1 MENHDSSSGLPDA
14 LAFEFFDFARQES
27 KIIAF
32 REKNKKLIERLQQ
45 SAKAADAAHPAAPQA
60 WLQVPDWKQLA
71 DKMGYTCKRSSSL
84 KRRVDQSLKG
94 VVILMAQANTSDAVL
109 AGCLAEFIQ
118 HATAGGG
125 HGKDKLLVEAVAHDQ
140 ERIYEASHGW
150 RPLETC
156 IGIDDEKLAQSRDS
170 LALDACKSGVALLA
184 RMAELGSEL
193 SRQELVAPATGLDR
207 IVTRWVKADK
217 KVQDATQEEF
227 FEFYTE
233 LEKYLKKASEVD
245 KLRCEA
251 FMKKIKANAGPD
263 HATYVI
269 LQASHV
275 NTLKDAMLAE
285 GDALVMAP
293 RDHLGMLS
301 SDRREFAAWED
312 TASTSTAPSKP

>member
-1 MENHDSSSGLPDA
+1 MEDLDPKSSLPSA
-14 LAFEFFDFARQES
+14 LAFEFCDLAYQSKLFAYYG
-27 KIIAF
+27 
-32 REKNKKLIERLQQ
+32 KNNKMIERLQRT
-45 SAKAADAAHPAAPQA
+45 SKAAHAAAPQT
-60 WLQVPDWKQLA
+60 WLQVPNWKQLA

-94 VVILMAQANTSDAVL
+94 VVILMAQATPSDAVL

-118 HATAGGG
+118 HATAGGE
-125 HGKDKLLVEAVAHDQ
+125 HRNDKLLVEAAAHDQ
-140 ERIYEASHGW
+140 ERVYESSHGW

-156 IGIDDEKLAQSRDS
+156 IGIDDEQLAQSRDS
-170 LALDACKSGVALLA
+170 LALNACNAGVALLA

-217 KVQDATQEEF
+217 QVQDATQEEF

-233 LEKYLKKASEVD
+233 LERYLKNANDVD

-251 FMKKIKANAGPD
+251 FLKKTKAHAGPD

-275 NTLKDAMLAE
+275 NALKDALLAE
-285 GDALVMAP
+285 FDALMMAP
-293 RDHLGMLS
+293 RDHLGMLT
-301 SDRREFAAWED
+301 SDQREFAAWED
-312 TASTSTAPSKP
+312 TASESSVPPGTP